1 MTAPPV
7 HKTFKL
13 YINGKFPRSESGR
26 TLPLFDPKQK
36 SEIPLTQIAR
46 GSRKDV
52 RDAAQAA
59 RKAFAGWSAAVPLL
73 RGQILHRMA
82 ELLDSRGREFE
93 EYLTFYCDATPAR
106 AEAEVEAA
114 ADRLLW
120 YAGWCDKLA
129 QLYGTV
135 NPVVGPYFNF
145 SMPEPTGVVCAFAPP
160 KPALLGLVSLLA
172 PILVPGNTVVCVV
185 PLEAA
190 PIAVTLAEVC
200 ATSDL
205 PAGVLN
211 IVTGDPDEL
220 MPHAS
225 VHREFDGNFLVSSQA
240 EVVRD
245 IEAAAANHV
254 KRQLTVPAHAPAWWH
269 KSDAQDVRWM
279 QAFLEIKT
287 AWHTMGQ

>member
-1 MTAPPV
+1 
-7 HKTFKL
+7 
-13 YINGKFPRSESGR
+13 
-26 TLPLFDPKQK
+26 
-36 SEIPLTQIAR
+36 
-46 GSRKDV
+46 
-52 RDAAQAA
+52 
-59 RKAFAGWSAAVPLL
+59 
-73 RGQILHRMA
+73 
-82 ELLDSRGREFE
+82 
-93 EYLTFYCDATPAR
+93 
-106 AEAEVEAA
+106 
-114 ADRLLW
+114 
-120 YAGWCDKLA
+120 
-129 QLYGTV
+129 
-135 NPVVGPYFNF
+135 
-145 SMPEPTGVVCAFAPP
+145 
-160 KPALLGLVSLLA
+160 
-172 PILVPGNTVVCVV
+172 
-185 PLEAA
+185 
-190 PIAVTLAEVC
+190 VC